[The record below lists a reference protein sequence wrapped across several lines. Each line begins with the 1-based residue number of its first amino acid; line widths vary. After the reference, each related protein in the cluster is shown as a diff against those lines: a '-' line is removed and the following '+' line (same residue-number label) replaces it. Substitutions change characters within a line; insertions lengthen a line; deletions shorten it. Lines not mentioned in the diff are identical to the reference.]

1 MRPAIAA
8 ALLAVAAGT
17 IGCRTGPLTVSGR
30 PPKPV
35 DRVDKVAL
43 RISPP
48 MPLNWD
54 DRPGLDGFQAQVNF
68 FQLDRPLSVTVE
80 GVLEFM
86 LYEGRGTVDV
96 LAETKPVQ
104 TWAFEGPTLRRHQG
118 KTMFGWGYA
127 MRLPWG
133 PSPPKSSS
141 VTLIARYRPAGGG
154 KDIPSDPL
162 HVAMGPK

>member
-8 ALLAVAAGT
+8 GLLAVAAGM
-17 IGCRTGPLTVSGR
+17 IGCQWGPLTVSR
-30 PPKPV
+30 QPPKPV
-35 DRVDKVAL
+35 DQVYKVAL

-68 FQLDRPLSVTVE
+68 FQFDQPLSVTVQ

-86 LYEGRGTVDV
+86 LYEGLGSAKV
-96 LAETKPVQ
+96 LAETKPFH
-104 TWAFEGPTLRRHQG
+104 TWAFDGATLRRHQG

-133 PSPPKSSS
+133 SSPPKSSS